1 MVHKYIGLC
10 LLICYFKF
18 NLTVECISACND
30 FAYLKELVKG
40 KSENIRAPYIF
51 FSEKKRKSV
60 ANAEKEPV
68 SPILLGYK
76 N

>member
-10 LLICYFKF
+10 LLICCFKF
-18 NLTVECISACND
+18 NLTVEYISACND
-30 FAYLKELVKG
+30 FAYLKELAKG
-40 KSENIRAPYIF
+40 KSENIRTPYIF
-51 FSEKKRKSV
+51 FSEKKKKSV
-60 ANAEKEPV
+60 ANAEKEAV